1 MRVLVTG
8 ASGFVGAH
16 AVAAMQAEGHQVRA
30 FVRSPD
36 KLRHALEPVGVEV
49 DDVVAGDVTDRSAVE
64 GAVAGCDAVVHA
76 ANIYSYDTRLAADMW
91 RVNVSGTDLV
101 LDAALAAG
109 CDPVI
114 HVSSMVVLLPC
125 EGPIPS
131 DPHLP
136 HAKSRDPYVDSKK
149 AAEAVARR
157 RQARGEPVVT
167 VYLGSVWGPHDPG
180 AGEMVKIARLFLN
193 SPVPFGLPGSI
204 GIVDVRAAGRLLS
217 SLLEAG
223 RGPRRILF
231 GGRTLRWKELGRMVI
246 DAAGARPRPFLYTPY
261 PVAVVTGRVFQ
272 AISRGTGR
280 ESLIHAGGPWVVRH
294 WQPSDDSE
302 AIAMIGSV
310 PPVEETIT
318 EATRW
323 MVESGLV
330 KGAQP
335 VGPNG

>member
-1 MRVLVTG
+1 
-8 ASGFVGAH
+8 
-16 AVAAMQAEGHQVRA
+16 
-30 FVRSPD
+30 
-36 KLRHALEPVGVEV
+36 
-49 DDVVAGDVTDRSAVE
+49 VAGDVTDRSAVE
-64 GAVAGCDAVVHA
+64 GAVAGCDAVVHTA
-76 ANIYSYDTRLAADMW
+76 SIYSYDTRLAADMW

-136 HAKSRDPYVDSKK
+136 HAKSRNPYVDSKK

-280 ESLIHAGGPWVVRH
+280 ESLIHAPSVWVITSRTIAYMAVAP
-294 WQPSDDSE
+294 PSGTSA
-302 AIAMIGSV
+302 AIRSIVLAMKSWSSLALRIHFSRSSAAWSRSPRCSFV
-310 PPVEETIT
+310 PGIS
-318 EATRW
+318 W
-323 MVESGLV
+323 MIRKFRSLS
-330 KGAQP
+330 AFRTTAP
-335 VGPNG
+335 PPNNLP